1 MEFILKTSIIDEL
14 REVMKRMKDPLKYG
28 FYCVDYV
35 YQGKDKVAVHFDM
48 ISAQQA
54 MMSML
59 KRGVECKGMREWK
72 PNE

>member
-1 MEFILKTSIIDEL
+1 M
-14 REVMKRMKDPLKYG
+14 RDPLKYG

-35 YQGKDKVAVHFDM
+35 YQGKDRVAVHFDM

>member
-1 MEFILKTSIIDEL
+1 MA
-14 REVMKRMKDPLKYG
+14 RMRDPLKYG

-72 PNE
+72 L